1 MSFFEELRRRNVFRV
16 AVAYLVSAWVALQ
29 LADIVLES
37 IEAPN
42 WVIQAFMLAIGLG
55 FVPALIFAWAFEMTP
70 EGIKKEKHVDRSQ
83 SITQKT
89 GQRMNRGII
98 VALSIAVALLL
109 FDRFMPLGSPQPQVK
124 ESAAQVEEVEQAKSI
139 AVLPFVNMSSDTE
152 QEYFS
157 DGISEEILNSL
168 ARVKELKVAGRTS
181 SFAFKGKNQD
191 LRQIGETLGVEH
203 ILEGSVRK
211 SGTKVRITAQLIQV
225 EDGFHLWSDTYDR
238 EMDDVF
244 AIQDEIA
251 TAILTQ
257 LKAHLLDGEQVVVT
271 TARVDSEAYDLYL
284 LAKQRMYERTGPTIQ
299 SAAEL
304 LDRAI
309 AIDDGY
315 APAYAQRGIATLLL
329 SDGSGS
335 YGEIPP
341 EQAQSQGKLYLDKA
355 LGLDPELAEAWAG
368 LGLYYLQGPTA
379 TSWQQGTE
387 VLQKA
392 LSLNPGLI
400 DASNWLNNAYQGL
413 GKPAEARKVVM
424 NMIERDPLY
433 RPGVRNAINSFINFG
448 EPELALAH
456 LDRIRALIPNDSVI
470 YSSEAAI
477 LRNQGHVAEAM
488 LLADSAVELQASNSV
503 ARLTRSFIW
512 LDTHQ
517 WERVAA
523 EGEEWTP
530 VVALKILGRNEEASI
545 LAFKR
550 AEELADVSSLFWV
563 LNQTG
568 RSDEV
573 VTYLEERWADLETL
587 RNDFPSYSA
596 IGDFMML
603 DVALAYSRTGNQ
615 QRFGEA
621 MNMVLAVHDELK
633 SLGVDNMDFS
643 MHEAS
648 YQALEGNLQAS
659 LEYLD
664 RAITQGFITT
674 TRISET
680 WPWLAPLE
688 GDPRFEAI
696 QTRMIEHLN
705 TERAALGLDP
715 VSA

>member
-1 MSFFEELRRRNVFRV
+1 
-16 AVAYLVSAWVALQ
+16 
-29 LADIVLES
+29 
-37 IEAPN
+37 
-42 WVIQAFMLAIGLG
+42 
-55 FVPALIFAWAFEMTP
+55 
-70 EGIKKEKHVDRSQ
+70 
-83 SITQKT
+83 
-89 GQRMNRGII
+89 
-98 VALSIAVALLL
+98 
-109 FDRFMPLGSPQPQVK
+109 
-124 ESAAQVEEVEQAKSI
+124 
-139 AVLPFVNMSSDTE
+139 
-152 QEYFS
+152 
-157 DGISEEILNSL
+157 
-168 ARVKELKVAGRTS
+168 
-181 SFAFKGKNQD
+181 
-191 LRQIGETLGVEH
+191 
-203 ILEGSVRK
+203 
-211 SGTKVRITAQLIQV
+211 
-225 EDGFHLWSDTYDR
+225 
-238 EMDDVF
+238 MD
-244 AIQDEIA
+244 
-251 TAILTQ
+251 
-257 LKAHLLDGEQVVVT
+257 
-271 TARVDSEAYDLYL
+271 
-284 LAKQRMYERTGPTIQ
+284 
-299 SAAEL
+299 
-304 LDRAI
+304 
-309 AIDDGY
+309 
-315 APAYAQRGIATLLL
+315 
-329 SDGSGS
+329 
-335 YGEIPP
+335 
-341 EQAQSQGKLYLDKA
+341 
-355 LGLDPELAEAWAG
+355 LDPELAEAWAG
-368 LGLYYLQGPTA
+368 LGLYYIQGLTA